1 MVASGSDSLVEA
13 EKALKYSCDKTLH
26 LYYFILNAAVA
37 LGNAAEARIQTGLKK
52 FNPTP
57 EERNPNRKFADNQV
71 SAWLRQNERFT
82 KYCEDHGLVWT
93 EDLALV
99 IRKILTALS
108 RKDYFKEYMASETRS
123 MAEDCDLFVRIFSDP
138 ELFEDNEELESFLED
153 MSLFW
158 IDDLGYVLG
167 VIVRNLETL
176 KKRGEMPF
184 PDVFLKD
191 DDREFAYEL
200 LRAAV
205 TGYHKYMDIVV
216 ANTSNW
222 DPDRVVITDL
232 TLIVQGVAEAVR
244 FSNIPL
250 KVTMQGVAE
259 AVRFSNIPLKVTINE
274 YVDISKFYST
284 ANSRVFV
291 NGLLD
296 RILRKMVDTGEIVK
310 TGRGLIES

>member
-1 MVASGSDSLVEA
+1 M
-13 EKALKYSCDKTLH
+13 
-26 LYYFILNAAVA
+26 
-37 LGNAAEARIQTGLKK
+37 
-52 FNPTP
+52 
-57 EERNPNRKFADNQV
+57 
-71 SAWLRQNERFT
+71 
-82 KYCEDHGLVWT
+82 WT

-99 IRKILTALS
+99 IRKILAALS
-108 RKDYFKEYMASETRS
+108 EKEYFREYMASQTRS
-123 MAEDCDLFVRIFSDP
+123 MAEDCALFVRIFSDP

-167 VIVRNLETL
+167 VIVRNLEIL
-176 KKRGEMPF
+176 GKRGTMPF

-216 ANTSNW
+216 ANT
-222 DPDRVVITDL
+222 
-232 TLIVQGVAEAVR
+232 
-244 FSNIPL
+244 
-250 KVTMQGVAE
+250 
-259 AVRFSNIPLKVTINE
+259 NIPLKVTINE

>member
-1 MVASGSDSLVEA
+1 MINRRLIRIKVFKVLYSMVASGSDSLVEA

-99 IRKILTALS
+99 IRKILAALS
-108 RKDYFKEYMASETRS
+108 EKEYFREYMASQTRS
-123 MAEDCDLFVRIFSDP
+123 MAEDCALFVRIFSDP

-167 VIVRNLETL
+167 VIVRNLL
-176 KKRGEMPF
+176 GKRGTMPF

-191 DDREFAYEL
+191 DDRQFAYEL

-232 TLIVQGVAEAVR
+232 VMI
-244 FSNIPL
+244 I
-250 KVTMQGVAE
+250 QGVAE

-274 YVDISKFYST
+274 YVVRPT
-284 ANSRVFV
+284 AVS
-291 NGLLD
+291 
-296 RILRKMVDTGEIVK
+296 
-310 TGRGLIES
+310 S

>member
-1 MVASGSDSLVEA
+1 MINRRLIRIKVFKVLYSMVASGSDSLVEA

-108 RKDYFKEYMASETRS
+108 GKDYFKEYMASETRS
-123 MAEDCDLFVRIFSDP
+123 MAEDCDLFVRIFSDL

-250 KVTMQGVAE
+250 KVT
-259 AVRFSNIPLKVTINE
+259 INE

>member
-1 MVASGSDSLVEA
+1 MINRRLIRIKVFKVLYSMVASGSDSLVEA

-99 IRKILTALS
+99 IRKILAALS
-108 RKDYFKEYMASETRS
+108 EKEYFREYMASETRS
-123 MAEDCDLFVRIFSDP
+123 MAEDCALFVRIFSDP

-167 VIVRNLETL
+167 VIVRSLETL
-176 KKRGEMPF
+176 GKRGTMPF

-222 DPDRVVITDL
+222 DP
-232 TLIVQGVAEAVR
+232 
-244 FSNIPL
+244 
-250 KVTMQGVAE
+250 
-259 AVRFSNIPLKVTINE
+259 VRFSNIPLKVTINE

>member
-1 MVASGSDSLVEA
+1 MINRRLIRIKVFKVLYSMVASGSDSLVEA

-57 EERNPNRKFADNQV
+57 EERNPNRKFADNHV

-82 KYCEDHGLVWT
+82 KYCEDQGLVWT

-99 IRKILTALS
+99 IRKILAALS
-108 RKDYFKEYMASETRS
+108 EKEYFREYMASQTRS
-123 MAEDCDLFVRIFSDP
+123 MAEDSALFVRIFSDP

-167 VIVRNLETL
+167 VIVRNLEIL
-176 KKRGEMPF
+176 GKRGTMPF

-232 TLIVQGVAEAVR
+232 VMI
-244 FSNIPL
+244 I
-250 KVTMQGVAE
+250 QGVAE

>member
-1 MVASGSDSLVEA
+1 M
-13 EKALKYSCDKTLH
+13 
-26 LYYFILNAAVA
+26 
-37 LGNAAEARIQTGLKK
+37 
-52 FNPTP
+52 
-57 EERNPNRKFADNQV
+57 
-71 SAWLRQNERFT
+71 
-82 KYCEDHGLVWT
+82 WT

-250 KVTMQGVAE
+250 KVT
-259 AVRFSNIPLKVTINE
+259 INE

>member
-1 MVASGSDSLVEA
+1 MINRRLIRIKVFKVLYSMVASGSDSLVEA

-71 SAWLRQNERFT
+71 SAWLRQNERFM

-99 IRKILTALS
+99 IRKILAALS
-108 RKDYFKEYMASETRS
+108 EKEYFREYMASQTRS
-123 MAEDCDLFVRIFSDP
+123 MAEDCALFVRIFSDP

-167 VIVRNLETL
+167 VIVRNLEIL
-176 KKRGEMPF
+176 GKRGTMPF

-232 TLIVQGVAEAVR
+232 VMI
-244 FSNIPL
+244 I
-250 KVTMQGVAE
+250 QGVAE

>member
-1 MVASGSDSLVEA
+1 MINRRLIRIKVFKVLYSMVASGSDSLVEA

-57 EERNPNRKFADNQV
+57 EERNPNRKFADNHV

-99 IRKILTALS
+99 IRKILAALS
-108 RKDYFKEYMASETRS
+108 EKEYFREYMASQTRS
-123 MAEDCDLFVRIFSDP
+123 MAEDCALFVRIFSDP

-167 VIVRNLETL
+167 VIVRNLEIL
-176 KKRGEMPF
+176 GKRGIMPF

-232 TLIVQGVAEAVR
+232 VMI
-244 FSNIPL
+244 I
-250 KVTMQGVAE
+250 QGVAE

>member
-99 IRKILTALS
+99 IRKILAALS
-108 RKDYFKEYMASETRS
+108 EKEYFREYMASQTRS
-123 MAEDCDLFVRIFSDP
+123 MAEDCALFVRIFSDP
-138 ELFEDNEELESFLED
+138 ELFEDNEDLESFLED

-167 VIVRNLETL
+167 VIVRNLEIL
-176 KKRGEMPF
+176 GKRGTMPF

-232 TLIVQGVAEAVR
+232 VMI
-244 FSNIPL
+244 I
-250 KVTMQGVAE
+250 QGVAE

>member
-1 MVASGSDSLVEA
+1 MINRRLIRIKVFKVLYSMVASGSDSLVEA

-99 IRKILTALS
+99 IRKILAALS
-108 RKDYFKEYMASETRS
+108 EKEYFREYMASQTRS
-123 MAEDCDLFVRIFSDP
+123 MAEDCALFVRIFSDP
-138 ELFEDNEELESFLED
+138 ELFEDNEDLESFLED

-167 VIVRNLETL
+167 VIVRNLEIL
-176 KKRGEMPF
+176 GKRGTMPF

-232 TLIVQGVAEAVR
+232 VMI
-244 FSNIPL
+244 I
-250 KVTMQGVAE
+250 QGVAE

>member
-1 MVASGSDSLVEA
+1 MINRRLIRIKVFKVLYSMVASGSDSLVEA

-57 EERNPNRKFADNQV
+57 EERNPNRKFADNHV

-82 KYCEDHGLVWT
+82 KYCEDQGLVWT

-99 IRKILTALS
+99 IRKILAALS
-108 RKDYFKEYMASETRS
+108 EKEYFREYMASQTRS
-123 MAEDCDLFVRIFSDP
+123 MAEDCALFVRIFSDP

-167 VIVRNLETL
+167 VIVRNLEIL
-176 KKRGEMPF
+176 GKRGTMPF

-232 TLIVQGVAEAVR
+232 VMI
-244 FSNIPL
+244 I
-250 KVTMQGVAE
+250 QGVAE

>member
-1 MVASGSDSLVEA
+1 MINRRLIRIKVFKVLYSMVASGSDSLVEA

-99 IRKILTALS
+99 IRKILAALS
-108 RKDYFKEYMASETRS
+108 EKEYFREYMASQTRS
-123 MAEDCDLFVRIFSDP
+123 LAEDCALFVRIFSDP

-167 VIVRNLETL
+167 VIVRNLEIL
-176 KKRGEMPF
+176 GKRGTMPF

-232 TLIVQGVAEAVR
+232 VMI
-244 FSNIPL
+244 I
-250 KVTMQGVAE
+250 QGVAE

>member
-1 MVASGSDSLVEA
+1 MINRRLIRIKVFKVLYSMVASGSDSLVEA

-93 EDLALV
+93 E
-99 IRKILTALS
+99 
-108 RKDYFKEYMASETRS
+108 E
-123 MAEDCDLFVRIFSDP
+123 IFSDP

-250 KVTMQGVAE
+250 KVT
-259 AVRFSNIPLKVTINE
+259 INE

>member
-1 MVASGSDSLVEA
+1 MINRRLIRIKVFKVLYSMVASGSDSLVEA

-99 IRKILTALS
+99 IRKILAALS
-108 RKDYFKEYMASETRS
+108 EKEYFKEYMASQTRS
-123 MAEDCDLFVRIFSDP
+123 MAEDCALFVRIFSDP

-167 VIVRNLETL
+167 VIVRSLETL
-176 KKRGEMPF
+176 GKRGTMPF

-222 DPDRVVITDL
+222 DPDRVVIT
-232 TLIVQGVAEAVR
+232 
-244 FSNIPL
+244 
-250 KVTMQGVAE
+250 
-259 AVRFSNIPLKVTINE
+259 VRFSNIPLKVTINE

>member
-1 MVASGSDSLVEA
+1 MINRRLIRIKVFKVLYSMVASGSDSLVEA
-13 EKALKYSCDKTLH
+13 ERALKYSCERTLH

-37 LGNAAEARIQTGLKK
+37 LGNAADARIQTGLKK

-99 IRKILTALS
+99 IRKILAALS
-108 RKDYFKEYMASETRS
+108 EKEYYKEYMLSETRS
-123 MAEDCDLFVRIFSDP
+123 MEEDCDLFVRIFSDP

-176 KKRGEMPF
+176 N
-184 PDVFLKD
+184 
-191 DDREFAYEL
+191 YEL

-232 TLIVQGVAEAVR
+232 TLIV
-244 FSNIPL
+244 
-250 KVTMQGVAE
+250 QGVAE

>member
-1 MVASGSDSLVEA
+1 MINRRLIRIKVFKVLYSMVASGSDSLVEA

-93 EDLALV
+93 EDLALM

-108 RKDYFKEYMASETRS
+108 GKDYFKEYMASETRS

-250 KVTMQGVAE
+250 KVT
-259 AVRFSNIPLKVTINE
+259 INE

-284 ANSRVFV
+284 
-291 NGLLD
+291 GLLD

>member
-1 MVASGSDSLVEA
+1 MINRRLIRIKVFKVLYSMVASGSDSLVEA
-13 EKALKYSCDKTLH
+13 EN
-26 LYYFILNAAVA
+26 FILNAAVA

-108 RKDYFKEYMASETRS
+108 GKDYFKEYMASETRS

-250 KVTMQGVAE
+250 KVT
-259 AVRFSNIPLKVTINE
+259 INE

>member
-1 MVASGSDSLVEA
+1 MINRRLIRIKVFKVLYSMVASGSDSLVEA

-99 IRKILTALS
+99 IRKILAALS
-108 RKDYFKEYMASETRS
+108 EKEYFREYMASQTRS
-123 MAEDCDLFVRIFSDP
+123 MAEDCALFVRIFSDP

-167 VIVRNLETL
+167 VIVRNLEIL
-176 KKRGEMPF
+176 GKRSTMPF

-205 TGYHKYMDIVV
+205 TGYHKYMNIVV

-232 TLIVQGVAEAVR
+232 VMI
-244 FSNIPL
+244 I
-250 KVTMQGVAE
+250 QGVAE

>member
-1 MVASGSDSLVEA
+1 MINRRLIRIKVFKVLYSMVASGSDSLVEA

-108 RKDYFKEYMASETRS
+108 GKDYFKEYMASETRS

-205 TGYHKYMDIVV
+205 TG
-216 ANTSNW
+216 
-222 DPDRVVITDL
+222 DL
-232 TLIVQGVAEAVR
+232 TLIV
-244 FSNIPL
+244 
-250 KVTMQGVAE
+250 QGVAE

>member
-1 MVASGSDSLVEA
+1 MINRRLIRIKVFKVLYSMVASGSDSLVEA

-57 EERNPNRKFADNQV
+57 EERNPNRKFADNHV

-99 IRKILTALS
+99 IRKILAALS
-108 RKDYFKEYMASETRS
+108 EKEYFREYMASQTRS
-123 MAEDCDLFVRIFSDP
+123 MAEDCALFVRIFSDP

-167 VIVRNLETL
+167 VIVRNLEIL
-176 KKRGEMPF
+176 GKRGTMPF

-232 TLIVQGVAEAVR
+232 VMI
-244 FSNIPL
+244 I
-250 KVTMQGVAE
+250 QGVAE

>member
-1 MVASGSDSLVEA
+1 MINRRLIRIKVFKVLYSMVASGSDSLVEA

-99 IRKILTALS
+99 IRKILAALS
-108 RKDYFKEYMASETRS
+108 EKEYFREYMASQTRS
-123 MAEDCDLFVRIFSDP
+123 MAEDCALFVRIFSDP

-167 VIVRNLETL
+167 VIVRNLEIL
-176 KKRGEMPF
+176 GKRGTMTF

-232 TLIVQGVAEAVR
+232 VMI
-244 FSNIPL
+244 I
-250 KVTMQGVAE
+250 QGVAE

>member
-1 MVASGSDSLVEA
+1 MINRRLIRIKVFKVLYSMVASGSDSLVEA

-57 EERNPNRKFADNQV
+57 EERNPNRKFADNHV

-99 IRKILTALS
+99 IRKILAALS
-108 RKDYFKEYMASETRS
+108 EKEYFREYMASQTRS
-123 MAEDCDLFVRIFSDP
+123 MAEDCALFVRIFSDP

-167 VIVRNLETL
+167 VIVRNLEIL
-176 KKRGEMPF
+176 GKRGTIPF

-232 TLIVQGVAEAVR
+232 VMI
-244 FSNIPL
+244 I
-250 KVTMQGVAE
+250 QGVAE

>member
-1 MVASGSDSLVEA
+1 M
-13 EKALKYSCDKTLH
+13 
-26 LYYFILNAAVA
+26 
-37 LGNAAEARIQTGLKK
+37 
-52 FNPTP
+52 
-57 EERNPNRKFADNQV
+57 

-99 IRKILTALS
+99 IRKILAALS
-108 RKDYFKEYMASETRS
+108 EKEYFREYMASQTRS
-123 MAEDCDLFVRIFSDP
+123 MAEDCALFVRIFSDP

-167 VIVRNLETL
+167 VIVRNLEIL
-176 KKRGEMPF
+176 GKRSTMPF

-232 TLIVQGVAEAVR
+232 VMI
-244 FSNIPL
+244 I
-250 KVTMQGVAE
+250 QGVAE

>member
-1 MVASGSDSLVEA
+1 MINRRLIRIKVFKVLYSMVASGSDSLVEA

-57 EERNPNRKFADNQV
+57 EERNPNRKFADNHV

-82 KYCEDHGLVWT
+82 KYCEDQGLVWT

-99 IRKILTALS
+99 IRKILAALS
-108 RKDYFKEYMASETRS
+108 EKEYFREYMASQTRS
-123 MAEDCDLFVRIFSDP
+123 IAEDCALFVRIFSDP

-167 VIVRNLETL
+167 VIVRNLEIL
-176 KKRGEMPF
+176 GKRGTMPF

-232 TLIVQGVAEAVR
+232 VMI
-244 FSNIPL
+244 I
-250 KVTMQGVAE
+250 QGVAE

>member
-1 MVASGSDSLVEA
+1 MINRRLIRIKVFKVLYSMVASGSDSLVEA
-13 EKALKYSCDKTLH
+13 EK
-26 LYYFILNAAVA
+26 
-37 LGNAAEARIQTGLKK
+37 ARIQTGLKK

-108 RKDYFKEYMASETRS
+108 GKDYFKEYMASETRSMAEDCDLLS

-158 IDDLGYVLG
+158 IDDLGYALG
-167 VIVRNLETL
+167 VIIRNLETL
-176 KKRGEMPF
+176 KKRGDMPF

-216 ANTSNW
+216 ANTSYAHSA
-222 DPDRVVITDL
+222 
-232 TLIVQGVAEAVR
+232 G
-244 FSNIPL
+244 S
-250 KVTMQGVAE
+250 
-259 AVRFSNIPLKVTINE
+259 
-274 YVDISKFYST
+274 
-284 ANSRVFV
+284 
-291 NGLLD
+291 
-296 RILRKMVDTGEIVK
+296 
-310 TGRGLIES
+310 GRGCAVLQHPPESHD

>member
-1 MVASGSDSLVEA
+1 MINRRLIRIKVFKVLYSMVASGSDSLVEA

-57 EERNPNRKFADNQV
+57 EERNPNRKFADNHV

-82 KYCEDHGLVWT
+82 KYCEDQGLVWT

-99 IRKILTALS
+99 IRKILAALS
-108 RKDYFKEYMASETRS
+108 EKEYFREYMASETRS
-123 MAEDCDLFVRIFSDP
+123 MAEDCALFVRIFSDP

-167 VIVRNLETL
+167 VIVRNLEIL
-176 KKRGEMPF
+176 GKRGTMPF

-232 TLIVQGVAEAVR
+232 VMI
-244 FSNIPL
+244 I
-250 KVTMQGVAE
+250 QGVAE

>member
-1 MVASGSDSLVEA
+1 MINRRLIRIKVFKVLYSMVASGSDSLVEA

-99 IRKILTALS
+99 IRKILAALS
-108 RKDYFKEYMASETRS
+108 EKEYFREYMASQTRS
-123 MAEDCDLFVRIFSDP
+123 MAEDCALFVRIFSDP

-167 VIVRNLETL
+167 VIVRNLEIL
-176 KKRGEMPF
+176 GKRSTMPF

-232 TLIVQGVAEAVR
+232 VMI
-244 FSNIPL
+244 I
-250 KVTMQGVAE
+250 QGVAE

>member
-1 MVASGSDSLVEA
+1 MINRRLIRIKVFKVLYSMVASGSDSLVEA
-13 EKALKYSCDKTLH
+13 EKLH

-99 IRKILTALS
+99 IRKILAALS
-108 RKDYFKEYMASETRS
+108 EKEYFREYMASQTRS
-123 MAEDCDLFVRIFSDP
+123 MAEDCALFVRIFSDP

-167 VIVRNLETL
+167 VIVRNLEIL
-176 KKRGEMPF
+176 GKRGTMPF

-232 TLIVQGVAEAVR
+232 VMI
-244 FSNIPL
+244 I
-250 KVTMQGVAE
+250 QGVAE

>member
-1 MVASGSDSLVEA
+1 MINRRLIRIKVFKVLYSMVASGSDSLVEA

-82 KYCEDHGLVWT
+82 KYCEDQGLVWT

-99 IRKILTALS
+99 IRKILAALS
-108 RKDYFKEYMASETRS
+108 EKEYFREYMASQTRS
-123 MAEDCDLFVRIFSDP
+123 MAEDCALFVRIFSDP

-167 VIVRNLETL
+167 VIVRNLEIL
-176 KKRGEMPF
+176 GKRGTMPF

-232 TLIVQGVAEAVR
+232 VMI
-244 FSNIPL
+244 I
-250 KVTMQGVAE
+250 QGVAE

>member
-1 MVASGSDSLVEA
+1 MINRRLIRIKVFKVLYSMVASGSDSLVEA

-71 SAWLRQNERFT
+71 SAWLRQNERFM

-99 IRKILTALS
+99 IRKILAALS
-108 RKDYFKEYMASETRS
+108 EKEYFREYMASQTRS
-123 MAEDCDLFVRIFSDP
+123 MAEDCALFVRIFSDP

-167 VIVRNLETL
+167 VIVRNLEIL
-176 KKRGEMPF
+176 GKRGTMPF

-191 DDREFAYEL
+191 DDRQFAYEL

-232 TLIVQGVAEAVR
+232 VMI
-244 FSNIPL
+244 I
-250 KVTMQGVAE
+250 QGVAE

-310 TGRGLIES
+310 TGRGLIEN